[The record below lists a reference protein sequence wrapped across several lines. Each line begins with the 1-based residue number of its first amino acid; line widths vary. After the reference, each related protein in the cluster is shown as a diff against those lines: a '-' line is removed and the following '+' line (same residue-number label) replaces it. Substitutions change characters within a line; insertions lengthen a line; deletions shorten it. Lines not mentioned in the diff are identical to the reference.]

1 MRNSANPIGYLQ
13 RGLLVHTLEKIC
25 NFGISHFLTPFG
37 YSIDSQLFFKQ
48 YDINLLI
55 IYRTNINNFKKFPG
69 LEVELFRYPFLIFQ
83 KIIFINLGI
92 HVWQQPLLLQ
102 FFTEEKENGGCLKST
117 IAFPIYNNLEFF
129 VSPLAKSRGFIV
141 GNIYLER
148 AYEIRVGLNLV
159 F

>member
-1 MRNSANPIGYLQ
+1 M
-13 RGLLVHTLEKIC
+13 
-25 NFGISHFLTPFG
+25 
-37 YSIDSQLFFKQ
+37 
-48 YDINLLI
+48 
-55 IYRTNINNFKKFPG
+55 
-69 LEVELFRYPFLIFQ
+69 
-83 KIIFINLGI
+83 GI